1 MKKIVLLTILFA
13 ALFVPDY
20 AKAVNM
26 EGFYVG
32 ATGAADFLS
41 NTGRNHRRGSGSG
54 YGFRRSNRNR
64 YDTGFF
70 GAIDLGYRWCSGLRL
85 EAEVAYRY
93 NRQRKNHR
101 RHGYGSFES
110 TRNRRGHRDVWA
122 AMVNVLYDINM
133 CWCVEPYV
141 GVGIGYAHVR
151 NSRHNRFQPFS
162 SFSYSDRR
170 RRRHNRHDD
179 NAFAWQIIAGI
190 AYPICDNIDVAVE
203 YRFFDAV
210 RSGRSER
217 RNGYG
222 NRRDHRKNQFDNS
235 IGVNLRYFF

>member
-13 ALFVPDY
+13 AFLVPECV
-20 AKAVNM
+20 KAVDM

-41 NTGRNHRRGSGSG
+41 NTRHGHRHG
-54 YGFRRSNRNR
+54 YGRGRGNREGR

-70 GAIDLGYRWCSGLRL
+70 GAIDLGYRWCNGLHL

-93 NRQRKNHR
+93 NRQRKEHRHNRYSDFSGFSNRRNH
-101 RHGYGSFES
+101 
-110 TRNRRGHRDVWA
+110 RGHRDVWA

-141 GVGIGYAHVR
+141 GFGLGYAHVR
-151 NSRHNRFQPFS
+151 NNRRHTTFFNDYAAGASASSS
-162 SFSYSDRR
+162 SFS
-170 RRRHNRHDD
+170 RRRHRDD
-179 NAFAWQIIAGI
+179 NAFAWQVIAGI

-210 RSGRSER
+210 KSRRHER
-217 RNGYG
+217 
-222 NRRDHRKNQFDNS
+222 NS
-235 IGVNLRYFF
+235 YNNDIGVNLKYYF

>member
-1 MKKIVLLTILFA
+1 MKKFVLLTILFA
-13 ALFVPDY
+13 AFFVPQY
-20 AKAVNM
+20 VKAVDM

-41 NTGRNHRRGSGSG
+41 NTKNHRHG
-54 YGFRRSNRNR
+54 YGSNRSR

-70 GAIDLGYRWCSGLRL
+70 GAIDLGYRWCSGLHL

-93 NRQRKNHR
+93 NREKR
-101 RHGYGSFES
+101 RHHSSSYSRG
-110 TRNRRGHRDVWA
+110 NRGHRDVWA

-151 NSRHNRFQPFS
+151 NKRHDF
-162 SFSYSDRR
+162 FSYSGSRFRR
-170 RRRHNRHDD
+170 NRNDD
-179 NAFAWQIIAGI
+179 NSFAWQVIAGV

-203 YRFFDAV
+203 YRFFNAV
-210 RSGRSER
+210 T
-217 RNGYG
+217 
-222 NRRDHRKNQFDNS
+222 NRRHDKNSYNND
-235 IGVNLRYFF
+235 IGINLKYYF